1 MKFMLNGAI
10 TIGTMD
16 GANVEMY
23 EEVGA
28 DNIFIFGMSAE
39 EVIAHENNR
48 DYNPVD
54 IYNNDPEIR
63 QVLNQ
68 LVDGTYSQND
78 RELFRELYNS
88 LLNPQQGQVA
98 DRYFI
103 LADFRAYANAQKKIS
118 AYYQNKSAWAK
129 SAILNVAHVG
139 KFSSD
144 RTIQEFKMENNVMNN
159 QSVAGEHGISGYWL
173 KMIAVI
179 TMLIDHSAATILER
193 ILVQMPSW
201 APVTV
206 DNCEQW
212 YRLDL
217 LLRGIGR
224 MAFPIYCFLLVEGFH
239 YTHSRRKYAARMFVF
254 ALISEVPFDMALN
267 QSVLELSYN
276 NVFFTLFLGL
286 LVIMAAD
293 RVMERFSS
301 DNLTSEIGR
310 IIFLVVIG
318 MVGCALAS
326 YVISCD
332 YGASGVI
339 AIYIMY
345 LLRSKREL
353 GFALA
358 VVSLGVFSG
367 ELELLALLMLIPLH
381 FYNGTRGKQ
390 HKYFFYAFY
399 PLHLLLLALI
409 AWGLGLGI

>member
-1 MKFMLNGAI
+1 
-10 TIGTMD
+10 
-16 GANVEMY
+16 
-23 EEVGA
+23 
-28 DNIFIFGMSAE
+28 
-39 EVIAHENNR
+39 
-48 DYNPVD
+48 
-54 IYNNDPEIR
+54 
-63 QVLNQ
+63 
-68 LVDGTYSQND
+68 
-78 RELFRELYNS
+78 
-88 LLNPQQGQVA
+88 
-98 DRYFI
+98 
-103 LADFRAYANAQKKIS
+103 
-118 AYYQNKSAWAK
+118 
-129 SAILNVAHVG
+129 
-139 KFSSD
+139 
-144 RTIQEFKMENNVMNN
+144 MNN

-201 APVTV
+201 APATV
-206 DNCEQW
+206 DNWEQW

-239 YTHSRRKYAARMFVF
+239 YTHSRRKYAARLFVF

-267 QSVLELSYN
+267 QSVLEFSYN

-293 RVMERFSS
+293 WVMERFSS

-310 IIFLVVIG
+310 ITLLVVIG

-367 ELELLALLMLIPLH
+367 ELELMALLMLIPLH

>member
-1 MKFMLNGAI
+1 
-10 TIGTMD
+10 
-16 GANVEMY
+16 
-23 EEVGA
+23 
-28 DNIFIFGMSAE
+28 
-39 EVIAHENNR
+39 
-48 DYNPVD
+48 
-54 IYNNDPEIR
+54 
-63 QVLNQ
+63 
-68 LVDGTYSQND
+68 
-78 RELFRELYNS
+78 
-88 LLNPQQGQVA
+88 
-98 DRYFI
+98 
-103 LADFRAYANAQKKIS
+103 
-118 AYYQNKSAWAK
+118 
-129 SAILNVAHVG
+129 
-139 KFSSD
+139 
-144 RTIQEFKMENNVMNN
+144 MNN

-201 APVTV
+201 APATV
-206 DNCEQW
+206 DNWEQW

-239 YTHSRRKYAARMFVF
+239 YTHSRRKYAARLFVF

-267 QSVLELSYN
+267 QSVLEFSYN

-286 LVIMAAD
+286 RVIMAAD
-293 RVMERFSS
+293 WVMERFSS

-310 IIFLVVIG
+310 ITLLVVIG

>member
-1 MKFMLNGAI
+1 
-10 TIGTMD
+10 
-16 GANVEMY
+16 
-23 EEVGA
+23 
-28 DNIFIFGMSAE
+28 
-39 EVIAHENNR
+39 
-48 DYNPVD
+48 
-54 IYNNDPEIR
+54 
-63 QVLNQ
+63 
-68 LVDGTYSQND
+68 
-78 RELFRELYNS
+78 
-88 LLNPQQGQVA
+88 
-98 DRYFI
+98 
-103 LADFRAYANAQKKIS
+103 
-118 AYYQNKSAWAK
+118 
-129 SAILNVAHVG
+129 
-139 KFSSD
+139 
-144 RTIQEFKMENNVMNN
+144 MENNVMNN

-201 APVTV
+201 APATV
-206 DNCEQW
+206 DNWEQW

-239 YTHSRRKYAARMFVF
+239 YTHSRRKYAARLFVF

-267 QSVLELSYN
+267 QSVLEFSYN
-276 NVFFTLFLGL
+276 NVFCTLFLGL

-293 RVMERFSS
+293 WVMERFSS

-310 IIFLVVIG
+310 ITLLVVIG

>member
-1 MKFMLNGAI
+1 
-10 TIGTMD
+10 
-16 GANVEMY
+16 
-23 EEVGA
+23 
-28 DNIFIFGMSAE
+28 
-39 EVIAHENNR
+39 
-48 DYNPVD
+48 
-54 IYNNDPEIR
+54 
-63 QVLNQ
+63 
-68 LVDGTYSQND
+68 
-78 RELFRELYNS
+78 
-88 LLNPQQGQVA
+88 
-98 DRYFI
+98 
-103 LADFRAYANAQKKIS
+103 
-118 AYYQNKSAWAK
+118 
-129 SAILNVAHVG
+129 
-139 KFSSD
+139 
-144 RTIQEFKMENNVMNN
+144 MENNVMNN

-201 APVTV
+201 APATV
-206 DNCEQW
+206 DNWEQW

-239 YTHSRRKYAARMFVF
+239 YTHSRRKYAARLFVF

-267 QSVLELSYN
+267 QSVLEFSYN

-293 RVMERFSS
+293 WVMERFSS

-310 IIFLVVIG
+310 NTLLVVIG

-326 YVISCD
+326 YEISCD

>member
-1 MKFMLNGAI
+1 M
-10 TIGTMD
+10 
-16 GANVEMY
+16 
-23 EEVGA
+23 
-28 DNIFIFGMSAE
+28 
-39 EVIAHENNR
+39 
-48 DYNPVD
+48 
-54 IYNNDPEIR
+54 
-63 QVLNQ
+63 
-68 LVDGTYSQND
+68 
-78 RELFRELYNS
+78 
-88 LLNPQQGQVA
+88 
-98 DRYFI
+98 
-103 LADFRAYANAQKKIS
+103 
-118 AYYQNKSAWAK
+118 
-129 SAILNVAHVG
+129 
-139 KFSSD
+139 
-144 RTIQEFKMENNVMNN
+144 MNN

-201 APVTV
+201 APATV
-206 DNCEQW
+206 DNWEQW

-239 YTHSRRKYAARMFVF
+239 YTHSRRKYAARLFVF

-267 QSVLELSYN
+267 QSVLEFSYN

-293 RVMERFSS
+293 WVMERFSS

-310 IIFLVVIG
+310 ITLLVVIG

>member
-1 MKFMLNGAI
+1 
-10 TIGTMD
+10 
-16 GANVEMY
+16 
-23 EEVGA
+23 
-28 DNIFIFGMSAE
+28 
-39 EVIAHENNR
+39 
-48 DYNPVD
+48 
-54 IYNNDPEIR
+54 
-63 QVLNQ
+63 
-68 LVDGTYSQND
+68 
-78 RELFRELYNS
+78 
-88 LLNPQQGQVA
+88 
-98 DRYFI
+98 
-103 LADFRAYANAQKKIS
+103 
-118 AYYQNKSAWAK
+118 
-129 SAILNVAHVG
+129 
-139 KFSSD
+139 
-144 RTIQEFKMENNVMNN
+144 MENNVINN

-201 APVTV
+201 APATV
-206 DNCEQW
+206 DNWEQW

-239 YTHSRRKYAARMFVF
+239 YTHSRRKYAARLFVF

-267 QSVLELSYN
+267 QSVLEFSYN

-293 RVMERFSS
+293 WVMERFSS

-310 IIFLVVIG
+310 ITLLVVIG

-367 ELELLALLMLIPLH
+367 ELELLALLMLSPLH

>member
-1 MKFMLNGAI
+1 
-10 TIGTMD
+10 
-16 GANVEMY
+16 
-23 EEVGA
+23 
-28 DNIFIFGMSAE
+28 
-39 EVIAHENNR
+39 
-48 DYNPVD
+48 
-54 IYNNDPEIR
+54 
-63 QVLNQ
+63 
-68 LVDGTYSQND
+68 
-78 RELFRELYNS
+78 
-88 LLNPQQGQVA
+88 
-98 DRYFI
+98 
-103 LADFRAYANAQKKIS
+103 
-118 AYYQNKSAWAK
+118 
-129 SAILNVAHVG
+129 
-139 KFSSD
+139 
-144 RTIQEFKMENNVMNN
+144 MENNVMNN

-179 TMLIDHSAATILER
+179 TMLIDHSAAAILER

-206 DNCEQW
+206 DNC
-212 YRLDL
+212 YRLNL

-224 MAFPIYCFLLVEGFH
+224 MAFPIYCFLLVEGFN
-239 YTHSRRKYAARMFVF
+239 YTHSRRKYAARLFVF

-293 RVMERFSS
+293 WVMERFSS

-310 IIFLVVIG
+310 IILLVVIG

>member
-1 MKFMLNGAI
+1 
-10 TIGTMD
+10 
-16 GANVEMY
+16 
-23 EEVGA
+23 
-28 DNIFIFGMSAE
+28 MSKK
-39 EVIAHENNR
+39 
-48 DYNPVD
+48 PV
-54 IYNNDPEIR
+54 
-63 QVLNQ
+63 
-68 LVDGTYSQND
+68 
-78 RELFRELYNS
+78 
-88 LLNPQQGQVA
+88 
-98 DRYFI
+98 
-103 LADFRAYANAQKKIS
+103 
-118 AYYQNKSAWAK
+118 
-129 SAILNVAHVG
+129 
-139 KFSSD
+139 
-144 RTIQEFKMENNVMNN
+144 
-159 QSVAGEHGISGYWL
+159 
-173 KMIAVI
+173 
-179 TMLIDHSAATILER
+179 
-193 ILVQMPSW
+193 
-201 APVTV
+201 
-206 DNCEQW
+206 
-212 YRLDL
+212 
-217 LLRGIGR
+217 
-224 MAFPIYCFLLVEGFH
+224 
-239 YTHSRRKYAARMFVF
+239 
-254 ALISEVPFDMALN
+254 
-267 QSVLELSYN
+267 
-276 NVFFTLFLGL
+276 

>member
-1 MKFMLNGAI
+1 
-10 TIGTMD
+10 
-16 GANVEMY
+16 
-23 EEVGA
+23 
-28 DNIFIFGMSAE
+28 
-39 EVIAHENNR
+39 
-48 DYNPVD
+48 
-54 IYNNDPEIR
+54 
-63 QVLNQ
+63 
-68 LVDGTYSQND
+68 
-78 RELFRELYNS
+78 
-88 LLNPQQGQVA
+88 
-98 DRYFI
+98 
-103 LADFRAYANAQKKIS
+103 
-118 AYYQNKSAWAK
+118 
-129 SAILNVAHVG
+129 
-139 KFSSD
+139 
-144 RTIQEFKMENNVMNN
+144 MENNVMNN

-201 APVTV
+201 APATV
-206 DNCEQW
+206 DNWEQW

-239 YTHSRRKYAARMFVF
+239 YTHSRRKHAARLFVF

-267 QSVLELSYN
+267 QSVLEFSYN

-293 RVMERFSS
+293 WVMERFSS

-310 IIFLVVIG
+310 ITLLVVIG

>member
-1 MKFMLNGAI
+1 
-10 TIGTMD
+10 
-16 GANVEMY
+16 
-23 EEVGA
+23 
-28 DNIFIFGMSAE
+28 
-39 EVIAHENNR
+39 
-48 DYNPVD
+48 
-54 IYNNDPEIR
+54 
-63 QVLNQ
+63 
-68 LVDGTYSQND
+68 
-78 RELFRELYNS
+78 
-88 LLNPQQGQVA
+88 
-98 DRYFI
+98 
-103 LADFRAYANAQKKIS
+103 
-118 AYYQNKSAWAK
+118 
-129 SAILNVAHVG
+129 
-139 KFSSD
+139 
-144 RTIQEFKMENNVMNN
+144 MENNVMNN

-201 APVTV
+201 APATV
-206 DNCEQW
+206 DNWEQW

-239 YTHSRRKYAARMFVF
+239 YTHSRRKYAARLFVF

-267 QSVLELSYN
+267 QSVLEFSYN

-293 RVMERFSS
+293 WVMERFSS

-310 IIFLVVIG
+310 ITLLVVIG

-339 AIYIMY
+339 SIYIMY

>member
-1 MKFMLNGAI
+1 
-10 TIGTMD
+10 
-16 GANVEMY
+16 
-23 EEVGA
+23 
-28 DNIFIFGMSAE
+28 
-39 EVIAHENNR
+39 
-48 DYNPVD
+48 
-54 IYNNDPEIR
+54 
-63 QVLNQ
+63 
-68 LVDGTYSQND
+68 
-78 RELFRELYNS
+78 
-88 LLNPQQGQVA
+88 
-98 DRYFI
+98 
-103 LADFRAYANAQKKIS
+103 
-118 AYYQNKSAWAK
+118 
-129 SAILNVAHVG
+129 
-139 KFSSD
+139 
-144 RTIQEFKMENNVMNN
+144 MNN

-201 APVTV
+201 APATV
-206 DNCEQW
+206 DNWEQW

-239 YTHSRRKYAARMFVF
+239 YTHSRRKYAARLFVF

-267 QSVLELSYN
+267 QSVLEFSYN

-293 RVMERFSS
+293 WVMERFSS

-310 IIFLVVIG
+310 ITLLVVIG

-345 LLRSKREL
+345 LFRSKREL

>member
-1 MKFMLNGAI
+1 
-10 TIGTMD
+10 
-16 GANVEMY
+16 
-23 EEVGA
+23 
-28 DNIFIFGMSAE
+28 
-39 EVIAHENNR
+39 
-48 DYNPVD
+48 
-54 IYNNDPEIR
+54 
-63 QVLNQ
+63 
-68 LVDGTYSQND
+68 
-78 RELFRELYNS
+78 
-88 LLNPQQGQVA
+88 
-98 DRYFI
+98 
-103 LADFRAYANAQKKIS
+103 
-118 AYYQNKSAWAK
+118 
-129 SAILNVAHVG
+129 
-139 KFSSD
+139 
-144 RTIQEFKMENNVMNN
+144 MENNMMNN

-193 ILVQMPSW
+193 ILVQMLSW
-201 APVTV
+201 APATV
-206 DNCEQW
+206 DNWEQW

-239 YTHSRRKYAARMFVF
+239 YTHSRRKYAARLFVF

-267 QSVLELSYN
+267 QSVLEFSYN

-293 RVMERFSS
+293 WVMERFSS

-310 IIFLVVIG
+310 ITLLVVIG

>member
-1 MKFMLNGAI
+1 
-10 TIGTMD
+10 
-16 GANVEMY
+16 
-23 EEVGA
+23 
-28 DNIFIFGMSAE
+28 
-39 EVIAHENNR
+39 
-48 DYNPVD
+48 
-54 IYNNDPEIR
+54 
-63 QVLNQ
+63 
-68 LVDGTYSQND
+68 
-78 RELFRELYNS
+78 
-88 LLNPQQGQVA
+88 
-98 DRYFI
+98 
-103 LADFRAYANAQKKIS
+103 
-118 AYYQNKSAWAK
+118 
-129 SAILNVAHVG
+129 
-139 KFSSD
+139 
-144 RTIQEFKMENNVMNN
+144 MNN

-193 ILVQMPSW
+193 ILGQMPSW

-206 DNCEQW
+206 DNWEQW

-239 YTHSRRKYAARMFVF
+239 YTHSRRKYAARLFVF

-293 RVMERFSS
+293 WVMERFSS

-310 IIFLVVIG
+310 IILLVVIG
-318 MVGCALAS
+318 IVGCVLAS

-345 LLRSKREL
+345 LLRNKREL

>member
-1 MKFMLNGAI
+1 
-10 TIGTMD
+10 
-16 GANVEMY
+16 
-23 EEVGA
+23 
-28 DNIFIFGMSAE
+28 
-39 EVIAHENNR
+39 
-48 DYNPVD
+48 
-54 IYNNDPEIR
+54 
-63 QVLNQ
+63 
-68 LVDGTYSQND
+68 
-78 RELFRELYNS
+78 
-88 LLNPQQGQVA
+88 
-98 DRYFI
+98 
-103 LADFRAYANAQKKIS
+103 
-118 AYYQNKSAWAK
+118 
-129 SAILNVAHVG
+129 
-139 KFSSD
+139 
-144 RTIQEFKMENNVMNN
+144 MENNVMNN

-201 APVTV
+201 APATV
-206 DNCEQW
+206 DNWEQW

-224 MAFPIYCFLLVEGFH
+224 RAFPIYCFLLVEGFQ
-239 YTHSRRKYAARMFVF
+239 YTHSRRKYAFRLFAF

-293 RVMERFSS
+293 WVMERFSS

-310 IIFLVVIG
+310 ITLLVVIG